1 MNMDINKAA
10 EADAKKAKPGER
22 FNKEENPKRTQAEM
36 SLEFE
41 RLKAARICE
50 NLAGTVSYLY
60 AANRMQELAELFAGT
75 EQDRILMPYG
85 IYRGKDAAKRCF
97 VVDMVDLDDPDPA
110 RTEQLK
116 GRMMIS
122 DFCTPI
128 VEVAGDGKT
137 AKGLWI
143 SPGLEAHR
151 TADGSQGWW
160 TWCKFAADFLLTE
173 DGWKIWHL
181 GKYLYFS
188 TEYGKSWA
196 KSPKHIFAP
205 AQISADEPAGEMY
218 YYTPDA
224 VYPDEEPA
232 IPVPYDTW
240 TE

>member
-1 MNMDINKAA
+1 
-10 EADAKKAKPGER
+10 
-22 FNKEENPKRTQAEM
+22 
-36 SLEFE
+36 
-41 RLKAARICE
+41 
-50 NLAGTVSYLY
+50 
-60 AANRMQELAELFAGT
+60 
-75 EQDRILMPYG
+75 
-85 IYRGKDAAKRCF
+85 
-97 VVDMVDLDDPDPA
+97 
-110 RTEQLK
+110 
-116 GRMMIS
+116 MMIS

-151 TADGSQGWW
+151 TEDGSQGWW
-160 TWCKFAADFLLTE
+160 SWCKFAADFLLTE

-181 GKYLYFS
+181 GKYMYFS

-205 AQISADEPAGEMY
+205 AQISSDEPAPDTY

-224 VYPDEEPA
+224 VYPDEEPS
-232 IPVPYDTW
+232 IPVPYATW

>member
-1 MNMDINKAA
+1 MNMDINNAA

-22 FNKEENPKRTQAEM
+22 FNKVENPKRTQEEM

-60 AANRMQELAELFAGT
+60 AANRMEELSQLFAQT
-75 EQDRILMPYG
+75 ETDRVLMPYG
-85 IYRGKDAAKRCF
+85 VYHGADAAKRCF
-97 VVDMVDLDDPDPA
+97 VDDMVDLDDPEPA
-110 RTEQLK
+110 RVEQLK

-151 TADGSQGWW
+151 TEDGSQGWW
-160 TWCKFAADFLLTE
+160 SWCKFAADFLLTE

-181 GKYLYFS
+181 GKYMYFS

-205 AQISADEPAGEMY
+205 AQISADEPAPDTY
-218 YYTPDA
+218 YYTPDT

-232 IPVPYDTW
+232 IPVPYATW

>member
-1 MNMDINKAA
+1 MNMDINNAA

-22 FNKEENPKRTQAEM
+22 FNKVENPKRTQEEM

-60 AANRMQELAELFAGT
+60 AANRMEELSQLFAQT
-75 EQDRILMPYG
+75 ETDRVLMPYG
-85 IYRGKDAAKRCF
+85 VYHGADAAKRCF
-97 VVDMVDLDDPDPA
+97 VDDMVDLDDLEPA
-110 RTEQLK
+110 RVEQMK

-151 TADGSQGWW
+151 TEDGSQGWW
-160 TWCKFAADFLLTE
+160 SWCKFAADFLLTE

-181 GKYLYFS
+181 GK
-188 TEYGKSWA
+188 
-196 KSPKHIFAP
+196 
-205 AQISADEPAGEMY
+205 
-218 YYTPDA
+218 
-224 VYPDEEPA
+224 
-232 IPVPYDTW
+232 
-240 TE
+240 